1 MMDHKDIAT
10 PNRTKEILQTYG
22 LSAKK
27 SLGQNFIIDTNI
39 LRNIVEAGDVS
50 EKTTVIEIGPGI
62 GALTE
67 QLARRAG
74 RVIAFE
80 IDERLLPV
88 LDDTLSPYSNIEIIH
103 EDILNVDMD
112 AFYKARLKDT
122 EEIVVV
128 ANLPYYI
135 TTPIILRFLESH
147 LPIDRMVLM
156 MQKEVASRLSAQPS
170 TKAYGSLSIAVQYYM
185 DAEVAFTVPKTVF
198 MPQPNVDSAII
209 KLTRK
214 KGTDIDINDEE
225 LFFILT
231 RSTFVQRRKTLW
243 NNLQAAFGKD
253 ERIKDK
259 MSKALKQSG
268 IDPKRR
274 GETLTIDEFARLSN
288 AFSQMGFTKND
299 KII

>member
-1 MMDHKDIAT
+1 MTHKDIAT

-39 LRNIVEAGDVS
+39 LRNIVEAGEVS
-50 EKTTVIEIGPGI
+50 ERTTVIEVGPGI

-67 QLARRAG
+67 QLAKQAG
-74 RVIAFE
+74 KVIAFE
-80 IDERLLPV
+80 IDDRLLPV
-88 LDDTLSPYSNIEIIH
+88 LADTLSPYDNIEIIH
-103 EDILNVDMD
+103 EDILHVDLE
-112 AFYKARLKDT
+112 AFYASHLKDA

-135 TTPIILRFLESH
+135 TTPIILRFLESG

-209 KLTRK
+209 RLSRK
-214 KGTDIDINDEE
+214 ETEGLDVKDEE
-225 LFFILT
+225 LFFTLT
-231 RSTFVQRRKTLW
+231 RAAFVQRRKTLW
-243 NNLQAAFGKD
+243 NNLQVAFGKD
-253 ERIKDK
+253 QTIKEK
-259 MSKALKQSG
+259 MSEALTSAG

-274 GETLTIDEFARLSN
+274 GETLSIEEFGRMSN
-288 AFSQMGFTKND
+288 AFSKAGLSRKDTAV
-299 KII
+299 